1 MSGFARPEAR
11 GDTSLKLD
19 LIGGYLKVAGI
30 QGDLWQEN
38 VGDPSAARQSL
49 DRALQ
54 IAATLSPSDLSNEA
68 ARALVAQCEEKIG
81 DLLGP
86 AGERAAALDHY
97 AKAPKMSQA
106 DLKGS
111 VNLLTKIAGLQEDNG
126 DPGAALESYRKAEPL
141 AKDYA
146 AKNPNSQG
154 ARRGVAFVE
163 EGIGH
168 LAMLTGDPAGRGEAE
183 SAVRSAIAI
192 YESGSQTPAMRRN
205 LAIAYKDL
213 AEIRQGN
220 GKAAAALESCRRA
233 LSIIEADPQNE
244 ELSIDLAENRQLL
257 IGLLLESALR
267 DEARKQTTAALARL
281 RPLVQRDKPSIYYLA
296 AYIGILDD
304 TPFAELTR
312 PDDRVPAAQRYVEIV
327 RDSESLDLLARALE
341 RDGRSAEAAKVE
353 AEALAMLPPA
363 KPGRPIPE
371 NRRML
376 EARLKRMTAASAQ
389 AQHNPT
395 AGRNQSQDPR

>member
-1 MSGFARPEAR
+1 MMP
-11 GDTSLKLD
+11 
-19 LIGGYLKVAGI
+19 
-30 QGDLWQEN
+30 
-38 VGDPSAARQSL
+38 
-49 DRALQ
+49 
-54 IAATLSPSDLSNEA
+54 
-68 ARALVAQCEEKIG
+68 RALVAQCEEKMG

-97 AKAPKMSQA
+97 AKALKMSQG

-141 AKDYA
+141 AKDDA

-168 LAMLTGDPAGRGEAE
+168 LAMLTGDPSGRGEAE
-183 SAVRSAIAI
+183 TAVRSAIAI
-192 YESGSQTPAMRRN
+192 YESGSQTPALRRN
-205 LAIAYKDL
+205 LAVAFQGL
-213 AEIRQGN
+213 AEVQRGA

-233 LSIIEADPQNE
+233 LSITEDLLSEDPQNE
-244 ELSIDLAENRQLL
+244 QFSIDLAGERQLL
-257 IGLLLESALR
+257 IGLLLESGLR
-267 DEARKQTTAALARL
+267 DEARKQTAAALARL

-296 AYIGILDD
+296 PYIGILDD
-304 TPFAELTR
+304 TPFAELAR
-312 PDDRVPAAQRYVEIV
+312 RDEPVAAAQRYVEIV

-353 AEALAMLPPA
+353 VEALAMVPPA
-363 KPGRPIPE
+363 KPGRPVPE